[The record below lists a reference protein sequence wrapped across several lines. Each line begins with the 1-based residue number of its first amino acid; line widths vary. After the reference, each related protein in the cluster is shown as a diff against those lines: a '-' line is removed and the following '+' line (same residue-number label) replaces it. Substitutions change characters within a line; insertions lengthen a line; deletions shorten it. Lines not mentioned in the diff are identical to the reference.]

1 MHVQHQLTNRRLSN
15 TNSQIS
21 IGLGSNSRLPNKHGE
36 PSPSYTNSANISN
49 NNHKSP
55 SNVTLTSYPLGRP
68 ANSINSSN
76 NRTMG
81 MNPQS
86 SNSFSDLSTSIS
98 SRDSRISPGVVVGQ
112 MMGQHNGNG
121 NDCLNPT
128 LLGKYVDKES
138 SAQAVNP
145 LSRWPMLADDSS
157 GVGGGAADSGM
168 QQNGIGQVITGSG
181 VNAQRNLALG
191 DGAQSLPSLKDSG
204 LLDSWGSSR
213 AAVDSPKQTS
223 DGSPQEQ
230 QSKQQQLLTTLQKT
244 TTLGSSISMALP
256 STAHYTPMHN
266 QDVPDLRPTTLGMP
280 VGMSW
285 LANES
290 R

>member
-1 MHVQHQLTNRRLSN
+1 
-15 TNSQIS
+15 
-21 IGLGSNSRLPNKHGE
+21 
-36 PSPSYTNSANISN
+36 
-49 NNHKSP
+49 
-55 SNVTLTSYPLGRP
+55 
-68 ANSINSSN
+68 
-76 NRTMG
+76 MG

-145 LSRWPMLADDSS
+145 LSRWPLLAGDSS
-157 GVGGGAADSGM
+157 GVGDAADSGM
-168 QQNGIGQVITGSG
+168 QQIQNGIGQVITGGSGNGSG

-223 DGSPQEQ
+223 NGSPQQQ

-256 STAHYTPMHN
+256 PTAHYTSMHN

>member
-1 MHVQHQLTNRRLSN
+1 
-15 TNSQIS
+15 
-21 IGLGSNSRLPNKHGE
+21 
-36 PSPSYTNSANISN
+36 
-49 NNHKSP
+49 
-55 SNVTLTSYPLGRP
+55 
-68 ANSINSSN
+68 
-76 NRTMG
+76 
-81 MNPQS
+81 
-86 SNSFSDLSTSIS
+86 
-98 SRDSRISPGVVVGQ
+98 
-112 MMGQHNGNG
+112 MMGQHSGNG

-128 LLGKYVDKES
+128 LLGKES

-145 LSRWPMLADDSS
+145 LSLWPLLADDSS
-157 GVGGGAADSGM
+157 GIGGAGDSVM
-168 QQNGIGQVITGSG
+168 QQNGTGQVITGVSVSGSGSG

-213 AAVDSPKQTS
+213 AAAETS
-223 DGSPQEQ
+223 KASNGSPQQQ

-256 STAHYTPMHN
+256 STAHYTSVHN

>member
-1 MHVQHQLTNRRLSN
+1 
-15 TNSQIS
+15 
-21 IGLGSNSRLPNKHGE
+21 
-36 PSPSYTNSANISN
+36 
-49 NNHKSP
+49 
-55 SNVTLTSYPLGRP
+55 
-68 ANSINSSN
+68 
-76 NRTMG
+76 
-81 MNPQS
+81 
-86 SNSFSDLSTSIS
+86 
-98 SRDSRISPGVVVGQ
+98 
-112 MMGQHNGNG
+112 MMGQHSGNG

-128 LLGKYVDKES
+128 LLGKES

-145 LSRWPMLADDSS
+145 LSLWPLLADDSS
-157 GVGGGAADSGM
+157 GIGGAGDSVM
-168 QQNGIGQVITGSG
+168 QQNGTGQVITGVSVSGSGSG

-213 AAVDSPKQTS
+213 ATVDSPKPASNT
-223 DGSPQEQ
+223 SPQEQ

-244 TTLGSSISMALP
+244 TNLGSSISVALP

-266 QDVPDLRPTTLGMP
+266 EDVPDLRPTTLGMP